1 MISYLDKAP
10 ALSEERKGELFSFT
24 ESLGLKF
31 NDYRLLNLAF
41 THTSF
46 ANECKG
52 EVDNNERLEFL
63 GDSIL
68 GMITAEYL
76 FSSFTR
82 FHEGQFSKI
91 KAVVVS
97 EQSLSEVA
105 LAFHFDKYILVGR
118 GERSQ
123 KGTMKKAIL
132 ADALEAVIASLYLD
146 QGLETAK
153 RFVLSFIPDQVE
165 KMLDNKLSYKDYK
178 TELQE
183 YLQKRRGKVPR
194 YVIVSQT
201 GPDHAQIFRVNVE
214 MGTKVFGP
222 GEGRNKKAA
231 EQDAAH
237 MALIALGI
245 ERA

>member
-1 MISYLDKAP
+1 MISYLAKAP
-10 ALSEERKGELFSFT
+10 VLSDERKEELFSFT
-24 ESLGLKF
+24 ESLGISF
-31 NDYRLLNLAF
+31 GDYRLLNLAF
-41 THTSF
+41 THTSY
-46 ANECKG
+46 ANECRG

-63 GDSIL
+63 GDSVL

-82 FHEGQFSKI
+82 FHEGEFSKI

-97 EQSLSEVA
+97 EESLSEVA
-105 LAFHFDKYILVGR
+105 LSLHLDRYILVGR

-132 ADALEAVIASLYLD
+132 ADALEAVIAALYLD

-153 RFVLSFIPDQVE
+153 GFVLSFIPGQVE
-165 KMLDNKLSYKDYK
+165 KMLENKLSYKDYK

-183 YLQKRRGKVPR
+183 YLQKKRGKVPR

-201 GPDHAQIFRVNVE
+201 GPDHAQTFHVNVE

-231 EQDAAH
+231 EQAAARI
-237 MALIALGI
+237 ALIALGL
-245 ERA
+245 EQG

>member
-1 MISYLDKAP
+1 MLSYLEKAP
-10 ALSEERKGELFSFT
+10 ALSQERKGELFSFA
-24 ESLGLKF
+24 ESLGFQF

-41 THTSF
+41 THTSY
-46 ANECKG
+46 ANECRG

-63 GDSIL
+63 GDSVL

-82 FHEGQFSKI
+82 FHEGEFSKI

-97 EQSLSEVA
+97 EDSLSEVA
-105 LAFHFDKYILVGR
+105 LSLHFDKHILVGR

-132 ADALEAVIASLYLD
+132 ADALEAVIAALYLD
-146 QGLETAK
+146 QGIETAR
-153 RFVLSFIPDQVE
+153 RFILSFIPGQVE
-165 KMLDNKLSYKDYK
+165 KMLENKLSYKDYK

-201 GPDHAQIFRVNVE
+201 GPDHDQVFRVNVE
-214 MGTKVFGP
+214 MGTKSFGP
-222 GEGRNKKAA
+222 GEGRNKTAA
-231 EQDAAH
+231 EQAAAH

-245 ERA
+245 EKG

>member
-1 MISYLDKAP
+1 MISYLVKAP
-10 ALSEERKGELFSFT
+10 VLSDERKEELFSFI
-24 ESLGLKF
+24 ESLGISF
-31 NDYRLLNLAF
+31 GDYRLLNLAF
-41 THTSF
+41 THTSY
-46 ANECKG
+46 ANECRG

-63 GDSIL
+63 GDSVL

-82 FHEGQFSKI
+82 FHEGEFSKI

-97 EQSLSEVA
+97 EESLSEVA
-105 LAFHFDKYILVGR
+105 LSLHFDRYILVGR

-132 ADALEAVIASLYLD
+132 ADALEAVIAALYLD

-153 RFVLSFIPDQVE
+153 GFVLSFIPGQVE
-165 KMLDNKLSYKDYK
+165 KMLENKLSYKDYK

-183 YLQKRRGKVPR
+183 YLQKKRGKVPR

-201 GPDHAQIFRVNVE
+201 GPDHAQTFHVNVE

-231 EQDAAH
+231 EQAAARI
-237 MALIALGI
+237 ALIALGL
-245 ERA
+245 EQG

>member
-1 MISYLDKAP
+1 MLSYLEKAP
-10 ALSEERKGELFSFT
+10 ALSQERKGELFSFT
-24 ESLGLKF
+24 ESLGLEF
-31 NDYRLLNLAF
+31 GEYRLLNLAF
-41 THTSF
+41 THTSY

-82 FHEGQFSKI
+82 FHEGEFSKI

-97 EQSLSEVA
+97 EESLSEVA
-105 LAFHFDKYILVGR
+105 LSFHFDKYILVGR

-123 KGTMKKAIL
+123 QGTMKKAIL
-132 ADALEAVIASLYLD
+132 ADALEAVIAALYLD
-146 QGLETAK
+146 QGLETA
-153 RFVLSFIPDQVE
+153 I
-165 KMLDNKLSYKDYK
+165 
-178 TELQE
+178 
-183 YLQKRRGKVPR
+183 
-194 YVIVSQT
+194 ISQT
-201 GPDHAQIFRVNVE
+201 GPDHAQTFRVNVE

-231 EQDAAH
+231 EQAAAR

-245 ERA
+245 EQG

>member
-1 MISYLDKAP
+1 MLSYLEKAP
-10 ALSEERKGELFSFT
+10 ALSQERKGELFSFA
-24 ESLGLKF
+24 ESLGFQF

-41 THTSF
+41 THTSY
-46 ANECKG
+46 ANECRG

-63 GDSIL
+63 GDSVL

-82 FHEGQFSKI
+82 FHEGEFSKI

-97 EQSLSEVA
+97 EDSLSEVA
-105 LAFHFDKYILVGR
+105 LSLHFDKHILVGR

-132 ADALEAVIASLYLD
+132 ADALEAVIAALYLD
-146 QGLETAK
+146 QGIETAR
-153 RFVLSFIPDQVE
+153 RFILSFIPGQVE
-165 KMLDNKLSYKDYK
+165 KMLENKLSYKDYK

-201 GPDHAQIFRVNVE
+201 GPDHDQVFRVNVE
-214 MGTKVFGP
+214 MGTKSFGP

-231 EQDAAH
+231 EQAAAH

-245 ERA
+245 EKG

>member
-1 MISYLDKAP
+1 MLSYLEKAP
-10 ALSEERKGELFSFT
+10 ALSQERKGELFSFIGN
-24 ESLGLKF
+24 LGFQF

-41 THTSF
+41 THTSY

-63 GDSIL
+63 GDSVL

-82 FHEGQFSKI
+82 FHEGEFSKI

-97 EQSLSEVA
+97 EDSLSEVA
-105 LAFHFDKYILVGR
+105 LSLHFDKHILVGR

-132 ADALEAVIASLYLD
+132 ADALEAVIAALYLD
-146 QGLETAK
+146 QGIETAR
-153 RFVLSFIPDQVE
+153 RFILSFIPGQVE
-165 KMLDNKLSYKDYK
+165 KMLENKLSYKDYK

-201 GPDHAQIFRVNVE
+201 GPDHDQVFRVNVE
-214 MGTKVFGP
+214 MGTKSFGP

-231 EQDAAH
+231 EQAAAH

-245 ERA
+245 EKG

>member
-1 MISYLDKAP
+1 MLSYLEKAP
-10 ALSEERKGELFSFT
+10 ALSPERKGELFSFI
-24 ESLGLKF
+24 ESLGFQF

-41 THTSF
+41 THTSY

-63 GDSIL
+63 GDSVL

-82 FHEGQFSKI
+82 FHEGEFSKI

-97 EQSLSEVA
+97 EDSLSEVA
-105 LAFHFDKYILVGR
+105 LSLHFDKHILVGR

-132 ADALEAVIASLYLD
+132 ADALEAVIAALYLD
-146 QGLETAK
+146 QVIETAR
-153 RFVLSFIPDQVE
+153 RFILSFIPGQVE
-165 KMLDNKLSYKDYK
+165 KMLENKLSYKDYK

-201 GPDHAQIFRVNVE
+201 GPDHDQVFRVNVE
-214 MGTKVFGP
+214 MGTKSFGP

-231 EQDAAH
+231 EQAAAH

-245 ERA
+245 EKG